1 MTTVGDVE
9 ARVAATYEDL
19 GLPAWPD
26 PHAGMGSPDDEEYS
40 RLTDPGRYRIV
51 HARARAW
58 ADALEDLLG
67 ARVETLGPPPSA
79 PSSRAAFDR
88 GIRLVPPTPDGL
100 PLLLLERDVF
110 TMPDQDTLAALD
122 IAVAR
127 AVVVVAREPDC
138 GCDACDSGS
147 RDLLDAIDSTIRH
160 VIGGPFVVLRGE
172 GWQAQ
177 WHPGGWR
184 SGSDGRGHD
193 WDALV
198 EACRCL
204 AAGDA
209 VPLPEDAEAFVGR
222 AWVG

>member
-1 MTTVGDVE
+1 MTTVAELE
-9 ARVAATYEDL
+9 ARVAATYESLD
-19 GLPAWPD
+19 LPAWPD
-26 PHAGMGSPDDEEYS
+26 PHDGRDPPDDEEYS

-79 PSSRAAFDR
+79 RTSHAAFAR
-88 GIRLVPPTPDGL
+88 GIRLVPPTPGAL

-110 TMPDQDTLAALD
+110 TVPDQATLAALD

-127 AVVVVAREPDC
+127 AVVVVGREPHC

-147 RDLLDAIDSTIRH
+147 RDLLDAIDATIRQ
-160 VIGGPFVVLRGE
+160 VVGGPFVVLRGA

-177 WHPGGWR
+177 WHPGGW
-184 SGSDGRGHD
+184 SGGSDGRGHD

-198 EACRCL
+198 EACRGL
-204 AAGDA
+204 ASGDA

-222 AWVG
+222 PWIG